1 MDILNEYMIKKT
13 SYSPEYPENDKTVII
28 NVTQFLKLPKNE
40 INNSINK
47 HMKEIVPETIMR
59 EYIEKKAQNYDEY
72 ISFRKIFSYQ
82 YGALMAMNY
91 ILSLD
96 AELSQYIIDLKTGE
110 IPIYNLKM
118 NPNPKKLSPYSIR
131 LSRNIL
137 NFITKTHVNSCVFP
151 AMVATADAFS
161 NADLNMK

>member
-1 MDILNEYMIKKT
+1 
-13 SYSPEYPENDKTVII
+13 
-28 NVTQFLKLPKNE
+28 
-40 INNSINK
+40 
-47 HMKEIVPETIMR
+47 MKEIVPETIMR
-59 EYIEKKAQNYDEY
+59 EYIEKKALNYDEY

-137 NFITKTHVNSCVFP
+137 NFITKTHVNACVFP